1 MNMRRLVL
9 FFLIFAGLGACS
21 KAEMPPTLDRQF
33 EYTSQTAAAYTADLA
48 WWRVYNDPQLNGLV
62 ESALTHN
69 LDLAKSAI
77 NVNRALY
84 QANLIGADLLP
95 GFSGDLNASAKKDIK
110 HGGSS
115 TRSVGGELAISY
127 ELDIWRKVAD
137 AASAR
142 EWEYSATIEDL
153 LAARLA
159 LVNNV
164 VDVYFYLAYLDEAI
178 RYTRDSLENYRRI
191 EEVARVRYSLGKTD
205 ALEYAQARQA
215 LLGSEGKLIGFETQ
229 VREYEETLRNLLNLH
244 PGQTVPVAPMK
255 LDYPDLLEVSSP
267 GVNLDVPLAVLA
279 NRPDLMAAEK
289 RVRSAFRDV
298 QAANKSWLPEITLG
312 AGLSSSSTQ
321 VRSAFDVPIAAG
333 IIGISLPFLDWNR
346 VYWQVKISEAD
357 FESRVVEFEQSITA
371 ALNEVDKFYYG
382 YLRAGDRLE
391 IAAAKHEEDAKISSY
406 YQVRYES
413 GAAGLSDW
421 LGALNTENQSRL
433 DLLNAK
439 YSRIEYENALYKAMA
454 GRYSLKL

>member
-1 MNMRRLVL
+1 M
-9 FFLIFAGLGACS
+9 
-21 KAEMPPTLDRQF
+21 
-33 EYTSQTAAAYTADLA
+33 
-48 WWRVYNDPQLNGLV
+48 
-62 ESALTHN
+62 
-69 LDLAKSAI
+69 
-77 NVNRALY
+77 
-84 QANLIGADLLP
+84 
-95 GFSGDLNASAKKDIK
+95 
-110 HGGSS
+110 
-115 TRSVGGELAISY
+115 
-127 ELDIWRKVAD
+127 
-137 AASAR
+137 
-142 EWEYSATIEDL
+142 
-153 LAARLA
+153 
-159 LVNNV
+159 
-164 VDVYFYLAYLDEAI
+164 
-178 RYTRDSLENYRRI
+178 
-191 EEVARVRYSLGKTD
+191 
-205 ALEYAQARQA
+205 
-215 LLGSEGKLIGFETQ
+215 
-229 VREYEETLRNLLNLH
+229 RNLLNLH
-244 PGQTVPVAPMK
+244 PGQRVPAAPMN
-255 LDYPDLLEVSSP
+255 LDYPDLLGVTSP

-382 YLRAGDRLE
+382 YLRAGDKLE
-391 IAAAKHEEDAKISSY
+391 IAAAKHEEDVKISSY
-406 YQVRYES
+406 YQARYEG

-439 YSRIEYENALYKAMA
+439 YSRIESENALYKAMA
-454 GRYSLKL
+454 GRYSLKP